1 MWKLIKSNTQDQ
13 VTLLNYT
20 QGKIPTAIV
29 RLGGTLTAPVGE
41 IPKGGP
47 DPRYVPDVSPVMV
60 FFNYRRGVGADK
72 TVPESERIARVIGNI
87 GDLKSWIR
95 EQGIHWSPSHPQ
107 IRNMMRHLSWTDEMI
122 VKIDGNERYCG
133 IGPKRGAFSM
143 QQILVNK
150 EFDKSEEDEAGEEE
164 MEEWLR

>member
-1 MWKLIKSNTQDQ
+1 
-13 VTLLNYT
+13 LNYT

-72 TVPESERIARVIGNI
+72 TVPESERIARAIGNI
-87 GDLKSWIR
+87 GELKSWIR
-95 EQGIHWSPSHPQ
+95 QSKETERFI
-107 IRNMMRHLSWTDEMI
+107 LSI
-122 VKIDGNERYCG
+122 LLVGFLSLSI
-133 IGPKRGAFSM
+133 AF
-143 QQILVNK
+143 L
-150 EFDKSEEDEAGEEE
+150 
-164 MEEWLR
+164 EWRESS